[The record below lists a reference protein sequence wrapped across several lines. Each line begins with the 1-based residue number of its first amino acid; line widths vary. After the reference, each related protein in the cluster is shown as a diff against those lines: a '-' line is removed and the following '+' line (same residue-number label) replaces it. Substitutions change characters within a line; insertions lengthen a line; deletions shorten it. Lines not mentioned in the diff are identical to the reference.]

1 MKKFILGGA
10 FAAALVLGA
19 AYSYNN
25 SNAGLSDLQV
35 ENIEALADD
44 GREWSPWAERWCDPG
59 SYKDCNFSQEGKL
72 VERNDGTFKD

>member
-25 SNAGLSDLQV
+25 SNTGLSDLQIL
-35 ENIEALADD
+35 NAEALAHSETLNT
-44 GREWSPWAERWCDPG
+44 GPGKTYNCPGIFTGKGKMCMCSNGQPCTEDP
-59 SYKDCNFSQEGKL
+59 C
-72 VERNDGTFKD
+72 